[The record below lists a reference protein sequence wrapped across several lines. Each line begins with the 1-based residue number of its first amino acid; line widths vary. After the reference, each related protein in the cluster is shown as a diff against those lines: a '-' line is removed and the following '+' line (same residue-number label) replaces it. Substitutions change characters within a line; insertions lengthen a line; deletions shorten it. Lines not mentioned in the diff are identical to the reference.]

1 MKIEQI
7 PVGFMQ
13 VFCYLVYDE
22 DTNEGILIDPAGNE
36 KELLEHLKAKGIKL
50 RYIVNTHGHAD
61 HTCGNDPIRE
71 ATGASLVM
79 HESDDVMF
87 QRPESMMFARAMGFR
102 PSGPADVRVH
112 DGDELSFGKLKMKF
126 IHTPGHS
133 PGACCIL
140 IDGNLFTGD
149 TLFVGAVGRTDLAGG
164 SFKQL
169 IKSLQ
174 LLVKTL
180 PPDTVVWP
188 GHDYGDRPQSTLR
201 REAQTNPY
209 IVEYMDG

>member
-36 KELLEHLKAKGIKL
+36 NELMERLSAKGIKL

-61 HTCGNDPIRE
+61 HTCGNDPIRR

-79 HESDDVMF
+79 HKSDDAMS
-87 QRPESMMFARAMGFR
+87 QRPESTMLARAMGFQ
-102 PSGPADVRVH
+102 PSGPADVLVQG
-112 DGDELSFGKLKMKF
+112 GDELSFGNRKMKF

-140 IDGNLFTGD
+140 IEGNLFTGD

-164 SFKQL
+164 SFDQL

-188 GHDYGDRPQSTLR
+188 GHDYGDRPKSTLR
-201 REAQTNPY
+201 REAETNPY
-209 IVEYMDG
+209 IVDYRDE